1 MFTTSCSVAVTKEN
15 KGNLILI
22 TVKKLAIISFA
33 AMVIFSACGKMQ
45 ANNPLLGA
53 FDTPSNVP
61 PFDKI
66 KTEHYLPAFKEG
78 IKQHDAEIK
87 AIAENKEAATFENTI
102 VAIDT
107 SGSLLNRTALIFFNL
122 KSVISDDEMQ
132 KVAEEIAPMLSK
144 HSDDITFNKA
154 LFDRVKAVYDKR
166 QTLKLNTEQNRLVE
180 LIYKD
185 FERAG
190 AGLDKQKQDQLRKI
204 NEELSKLGVKFSNNL
219 LAENSA
225 FKLILDKKDD
235 LAGLPQSVI
244 DGAATTAKELKMDG
258 KWVFTLDRSSIT
270 PFLTYSSRRDLREKI
285 YTAYLNRGNNN
296 NKNDNKA
303 VIKDILKYNLER
315 SKLLGFTSTAAY
327 ILDVNMAK
335 TPDNVFKL
343 LKQLWTPAL
352 KVAKKELADMQ
363 VLAAKDGVKDFQ
375 SWDWNY
381 YAEKVRKAKYDLD
394 EEQIRPYFS
403 LDNVTKGIFY
413 CANKLYGLEFKKVDN
428 LPIYHKDVTTY
439 EVTEKGKHVGI
450 LYMEFFPRESKSGG
464 AWCTGFR
471 QQTNINGK
479 FVAPVVS
486 IACNFTK
493 PNGND
498 PALLSMDETETLF
511 HEFGHALNALLANTT
526 YNKTGAAIPTDF
538 VELPSQINEHW
549 AFDPEVLK
557 VYAKHYKTGEVI
569 PASLVEKMGKSD
581 KFNQGFATTEYLAAS
596 LLDMSYYTLTDVSN
610 LDINK
615 FEKDVLGKL
624 GLIPQIAPRYRTTYF
639 AHIWGGGYSAGY
651 YAYIWAEVLDADGFE
666 LFKEKGIFDPAT
678 AKSFRDNV
686 LSQGAADDA
695 MAMYKRFRGAE
706 PSLDPLLKNR
716 GLK

>member
-1 MFTTSCSVAVTKEN
+1 
-15 KGNLILI
+15 
-22 TVKKLAIISFA
+22 
-33 AMVIFSACGKMQ
+33 MVIFSACGKKQ
-45 ANNPLLGA
+45 ADNPLLGQY
-53 FDTPSNVP
+53 DTPFQVP

-66 KTEHYLPAFKEG
+66 KTEHYLPAFEEG
-78 IKQHDAEIK
+78 IKQHDAEVK
-87 AIAENKEAATFENTI
+87 AIAESKDAPTFENTV
-102 VAIDT
+102 VALDT
-107 SGSLLNRTALIFFNL
+107 SGALLNRVALVFFNL
-122 KSVISDDEMQ
+122 KSVISDDKMQ
-132 KVAEEIAPMLSK
+132 EIAGKVAPMLSK
-144 HSDDITFNKA
+144 HSDDITFNKP
-154 LFDRVKAVYDKR
+154 LFERVKTVYDKR
-166 QTLKLNTEQNRLVE
+166 QSLKLNTEQNRLVE

-185 FERAG
+185 FVRAG
-190 AGLDKQKQDQLRKI
+190 AGLDNQKQDQLRKI
-204 NEELSKLGVKFSNNL
+204 NEKLSLLGVKFSDNL
-219 LAENSA
+219 LAENA
-225 FKLILDKKDD
+225 GFKLVLDKKED
-235 LAGLPQSVI
+235 LAGLPQGVI
-244 DGAATTAKELKMDG
+244 DGAATTAKEQKMDG

-303 VIKDILKYNLER
+303 VIKDILKYNLDR
-315 SKLLGFTSTAAY
+315 SRLLGFNTTADY
-327 ILDVNMAK
+327 ILDINMSK
-335 TPDNVFKL
+335 TPANVFKL
-343 LKQLWTPAL
+343 LNQLWTPAL
-352 KVAKKELADMQ
+352 NVAKKELADMEAI
-363 VLAAKDGVKDFQ
+363 AAKDGIKDFS
-375 SWDWNY
+375 SWDWHY

-403 LDNVTKGIFY
+403 LENATKGIFY
-413 CANKLYGLEFKKVDN
+413 CANKLYGLDFKQISNV
-428 LPIYHKDVTTY
+428 PVYHKDVVAY
-439 EVTEKGKHVGI
+439 EVSEKGKHVGI

-464 AWCTGFR
+464 AWCTSFR
-471 QQTNINGK
+471 PQTNINGK

-493 PNGND
+493 PSGD
-498 PALLSMDETETLF
+498 TPALLSMDETETLF

-526 YNKTGAAIPTDF
+526 YYKTGGAIPTDF

-569 PASLVEKMGKSD
+569 PAALVEKMGKSD

-596 LLDMSYYTLTDVSN
+596 LLDMSYYTLTDVAN
-610 LDINK
+610 LDISK
-615 FEKDVLGKL
+615 FEKETLGKL

-666 LFKEKGIFDPAT
+666 LFRQKGIFDQAT

-706 PSLDPLLKNR
+706 PGLEPLLKNR